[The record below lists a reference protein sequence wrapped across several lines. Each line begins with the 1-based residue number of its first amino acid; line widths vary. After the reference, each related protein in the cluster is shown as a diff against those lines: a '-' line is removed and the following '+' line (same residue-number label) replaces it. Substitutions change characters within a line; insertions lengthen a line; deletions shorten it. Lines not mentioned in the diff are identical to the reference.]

1 MVNNGEKLKMDMKK
15 NEFRTE
21 LSKRAISALP
31 MENWNDEAK
40 QELKK
45 RTKEE
50 PFKLALDLIDYLIR
64 ELEF

>member
-31 MENWNDEAK
+31 MDEWTDEAK
-40 QELKK
+40 QEIKK
-45 RTKEE
+45 RVKEE
-50 PFKLALDLIDYLIR
+50 PFRLAIELIDYLA
-64 ELEF
+64 EQLEF

>member
-1 MVNNGEKLKMDMKK
+1 MKK

>member
-1 MVNNGEKLKMDMKK
+1 MKDTNK

-21 LSKRAISALP
+21 LLEHAIRALP
-31 MENWNDEAK
+31 IDEWTDEAK

-50 PFKLALDLIDYLIR
+50 PFKLAIELIDYLLR